1 MPNRVLVTY
10 ASRARSTKEVAEA
23 IGKTLAE
30 GGLQVDVISMD
41 RVTDLSAY
49 DSVVAGSA
57 IRGSK
62 WLPEAVDFIQRN
74 RSALGEKRT
83 AMFTVCI
90 TMAMK
95 NAENY
100 RSGVMG
106 WVAPVRAMVHPLSEG
121 LFAGMLDFSKLP
133 FNWDTLM
140 LRVAVAFGVFPRG
153 DHRDWNAVRSWAEGL
168 KPVLARS

>member
-1 MPNRVLVTY
+1 MTNRVLVTY
-10 ASRARSTKEVAEA
+10 ASRAGSTKEVAEA
-23 IGKTLAE
+23 IGKTLSE
-30 GGLQVDVISMD
+30 GGMKVDVTSMD
-41 RVTDLSAY
+41 KVTDLSAY
-49 DSVVAGSA
+49 DAVVAGSA

-62 WLPEAVDFIQRN
+62 WLPEAVEFIQRH
-74 RSALGEKRT
+74 RSALGEKRL

-90 TMAMK
+90 TLAMK
-95 NAENY
+95 NGENY

-140 LRVAVAFGVFPRG
+140 LRVAVLFGVFPRG
-153 DHRDWNAVRSWAEGL
+153 DHRDWNAVRSWAEDL
-168 KPVLARS
+168 TPVLS